1 MCHACTVC
9 SVLTSSK
16 IRDRSVCDDISV
28 FPYMYICTAI
38 HYKPQNDING
48 IISELVI
55 HVR

>member
-9 SVLTSSK
+9 SVLASSK

-28 FPYMYICTAI
+28 FPYMYICTAM

-48 IISELVI
+48 VISERVI
-55 HVR
+55 R